1 VGLADLLLAR
11 GDLDGAAR
19 HLAAGDALGEHAGL
33 PQHPYRS
40 RVVLAR
46 LRELKGDALAALALL
61 EEAEW
66 RFDSDFSPPVRPVPA
81 VTARLR
87 LRTGDEAA
95 ALRWARERGLDAGDA
110 LSYLAE
116 YEHVTLARI
125 LLRRGAAAA
134 EPLIGRLLAA
144 AREGGREGSVV
155 ELLVLRAVAERDRG
169 DAPAASASLEEALVR
184 AEAEGH
190 VRVFLDEGP
199 PVVELLRTAAR
210 QGRASGEA
218 RRVLAHAGG
227 VAAPPP
233 VTGPAAE
240 LSERERAVLRL
251 LGSDLS
257 GPDIARELVVSLNTL
272 RTHTKHIYAKLGVT
286 SRRAAVRRAAELGL

>member
-1 VGLADLLLAR
+1 M
-11 GDLDGAAR
+11 
-19 HLAAGDALGEHAGL
+19 
-33 PQHPYRS
+33 
-40 RVVLAR
+40 
-46 LRELKGDALAALALL
+46 
-61 EEAEW
+61 
-66 RFDSDFSPPVRPVPA
+66 PA

-144 AREGGREGSVV
+144 AREGGREASVV
-155 ELLVLRAVAERDRG
+155 ELLVLRAVAGRDRG
-169 DAPAASASLEEALVR
+169 DAPVALASLEEALVR
-184 AEAEGH
+184 AEPEGH
-190 VRVFLDEGP
+190 VRLFLDEGA

-210 QGRASGEA
+210 HGRASGEA
-218 RRVLAHAGG
+218 RRVLAHAGDA
-227 VAAPPP
+227 AAPPA
-233 VTGPAAE
+233 TGPAGE
-240 LSERERAVLRL
+240 LSDRERDVLRL